1 MRPAS
6 ARVLLTGASG
16 GIGAAMATALRE
28 AGAQVLGVGR
38 GAGTASDWVQADLAS
53 PEGRAAVVAAAQ
65 RWRPNVVVMA
75 AGLPGFGRLQELAPE
90 QLEQVL
96 QLNLLAPMLLTQGL
110 LPQLRAQGHTQLIFV
125 GSALGRIGLPGFSVY
140 GASKAGL
147 HGFAEALRRELADT
161 TVRVQ
166 LLAPR
171 ATRTAFNSA
180 AVDAHNERTGSASD
194 TPETVAKALVELLQS
209 ESAERFIG
217 FPERLGVRV
226 NGLLGP
232 LLDGSFAKHRRS
244 LAELPANAITT

>member
-1 MRPAS
+1 
-6 ARVLLTGASG
+6 
-16 GIGAAMATALRE
+16 
-28 AGAQVLGVGR
+28 
-38 GAGTASDWVQADLAS
+38 
-53 PEGRAAVVAAAQ
+53 
-65 RWRPNVVVMA
+65 VVVQA
-75 AGLPGFGRLQELAPE
+75 AGLPGFGRLQDLTPE
-90 QLEQVL
+90 AMERVL
-96 QLNLLAPMLLTQGL
+96 QLNLLAPMLLTQAL

-161 TVRVQ
+161 KVRVQ

-194 TPETVAKALVELLQS
+194 APETVARALVELLQS
-209 ESAERFIG
+209 EAAERYIG
-217 FPERLGVRV
+217 FPERLGVRL
-226 NGLLGP
+226 NGLVGP

-244 LAELPANAITT
+244 LDELPANAITT

>member
-16 GIGAAMATALRE
+16 GIGAAMATALRD

-38 GAGTASDWVQADLAS
+38 GASDDPSWVQADLAS
-53 PEGRAAVVAAAQ
+53 AAGRAAVLAAAQ
-65 RWRPNVVVMA
+65 RWRPNVVVQA
-75 AGLPGFGRLQELAPE
+75 AGLPGFGRLQELPPDE
-90 QLEQVL
+90 IERVL

-110 LPQLRAQGHTQLIFV
+110 LPQLRAQGPTQLIFV

-140 GASKAGL
+140 GAGKAGL

-161 TVRVQ
+161 NIRVQ

-180 AVDAHNERTGSASD
+180 AVDAHNERTGTASD
-194 TPETVAKALVELLQS
+194 APETVAKALVELLQS
-209 ESAERFIG
+209 EAAERFIG
-217 FPERLGVRV
+217 LPERLGVRV

-244 LAELPANAITT
+244 LDAPPTQAITT